1 MDQPAFKTT
10 MRIVEIGAIGTRVP
24 LESLGAADGP
34 AISFATSDHIP
45 PLKLPPPVFLSDES
59 FAKTFPA
66 GPVTRHGKIA
76 CSVRNGFMF
85 SPFGAIVLP
94 DGSIVRESLLHT
106 DASAMSFTYAQ
117 FKGQFPGRHVLWT
130 SVDAPLLSLN
140 TYSTNNYFHFLI
152 DALGQ
157 LHWRDLI
164 PAIRHAPLVVSGYH
178 PEAAKAL
185 PFIDAAQSLAGL
197 AAGELIPYDGTIML
211 CRHVVFPAR
220 DTGANPAKIAELR
233 RRFGLDDKRT
243 GTKRLY
249 ITRPNAGRRRLVNDA
264 EIAARLAKQ
273 GFVAIDPGA
282 LSFQQQVAAF
292 AEAAVIVGP
301 HGAAL
306 TNGAFMPPGGALVE
320 LTHSAR
326 VVWTFHEIAAA
337 SRLSFACV
345 IGSRT
350 SESENALFADFRVD
364 ADAVDAAVD
373 AALKAVR
380 A

>member
-1 MDQPAFKTT
+1 MDQPFKTT
-10 MRIVEIGAIGTRVP
+10 LRIIEIGAIGTRVT
-24 LESLGAADGP
+24 LEQLGAPGGP
-34 AISFATSDHIP
+34 PISFAISDHVS
-45 PLKLPPPVFLSDES
+45 PLDLPQPVFLSDEK
-59 FAKTFPA
+59 FAKVFPS
-66 GPVTRHGKIA
+66 GPVTRHSKMA
-76 CSVRNGFMF
+76 CSVQNGFMF

-106 DASAMSFTYAQ
+106 DASAMSFMYAQ
-117 FKGQFPGRHVLWT
+117 FKGQFPGHHILWNT
-130 SVDAPLLSLN
+130 ADAPLLSLN

-157 LHWRDLI
+157 LHWRDRI
-164 PAIRHAPLVVSGYH
+164 PAIQHSPLIVSGYH

-185 PFIDAAQSLAGL
+185 PYIEAAQSLAGL
-197 AAGELIPYDGTIML
+197 SSGELIPYDGTMML

-233 RRFGLDDKRT
+233 GRFGLDDKRA

-249 ITRPNAGRRRLVNDA
+249 ITRPNAGRRRLMNDA
-264 EIAARLAKQ
+264 EIAARLTKR

-282 LSFQQQVAAF
+282 MSFQQQVETF

-320 LTHSAR
+320 LTHDAR

-337 SRLSFACV
+337 ARLSFACV
-345 IGSRT
+345 IGKRT
-350 SESENALFADFRVD
+350 SESENPLFADFSVD
-364 ADAVDAAVD
+364 IDTVDAAVD